1 MQANAAVFLEEDT
14 FGTSDEELLQRIC
27 ERDVTALEAL
37 YDRHGGHAYSLAYRV
52 LADRGMA
59 EEVTQDAF
67 MSVWRQAATYR
78 PGSGRVRPWLLAIV
92 HHRAIDRTRRI
103 REKQPLASLD
113 EAWMVQAGD
122 DIFAD
127 VYRGVQREQIR
138 AAMRQLPEEQRTA
151 IELIYFSG
159 RTFSEIAVI
168 AGVPA
173 GTVKS
178 RVRLGLAKL
187 KLLLDEEL
195 A

>member
-1 MQANAAVFLEEDT
+1 MQADVALRLADDDCS
-14 FGTSDEELLQRIC
+14 TSDEELLERIC

-37 YDRHGGHAYSLAYRV
+37 YDRHGGHAYSLAYRL

-67 MSVWRQAATYR
+67 MSVWRQAATYK
-78 PGSGRVRPWLLAIV
+78 PGAGRVRPWLLAIV

-103 REKQPLASLD
+103 REKQPLAALD

-138 AAMRQLPEEQRTA
+138 AAMQQLPGEQRQA
-151 IELIYFSG
+151 IELSYFGG
-159 RTFSEIAVI
+159 RTFSEIAGMI
-168 AGVPA
+168 GVPA

-178 RVRLGLAKL
+178 RVRLGLGKL